1 MVRFKFIIMSNTLN
15 QNVKQFQQLLSPQD
29 LRSKVPTTE
38 QIDKLVLESRVAVQN
53 ILDHKDD
60 RMLIIC
66 GPCSIHDPDAAFEYA
81 EKLAKLRDK
90 VSDKIFL
97 VMRVYFEKPR
107 TTIGWKGLITDP
119 HIDGSDK
126 IEDGLLLAR
135 KVLLK
140 IASLGLPAATEF
152 LDPIVPQFTSDLIT
166 WAAIG
171 ARTTESQTHRMMA
184 SGLSMPVGFK
194 NNTTGNKKAA
204 VNAMQSALNSHSFL
218 GVGDDGKI
226 SVVTTKGNN
235 YGHIIL
241 RGGDGLPNYDEESI
255 KEAGDLLRAGNL
267 NPAIMVDCSH
277 ANSGKKFE
285 KQEVA
290 WNSVLKQRASGN
302 KDLIGLMLESNL
314 QEGNQSLPELKAGE
328 NTLAKLKYGVSITD
342 ACVSFS
348 ATEELFDQAMS
359 ILP

>member
-1 MVRFKFIIMSNTLN
+1 MASTLH

-29 LRSKVPTTE
+29 LRSKVPTTAE
-38 QIDKLVLESRVAVQN
+38 IDSLVFDSRNTVQN

-60 RMLIIC
+60 RMIIIC
-66 GPCSIHDPDAAFEYA
+66 GPCSIHDPDAALDYA
-81 EKLAKLRDK
+81 EKLANLKEK
-90 VSDKIFL
+90 VKEKIFL
-97 VMRVYFEKPR
+97 IMRVYFEKPR
-107 TTIGWKGLITDP
+107 TTVGWKGLITDP
-119 HIDGSDK
+119 LIDSSDK

-135 KVLLK
+135 KVLLR
-140 IASLGLPAATEF
+140 ISSLGLPAATEF
-152 LDPIVPQFTSDLIT
+152 LDPIVPQFTSDLIS

-204 VNAMQSALNSHSFL
+204 VNAMQSALSSHSFL

-226 SVVTTKGNN
+226 SIVTTNGNN

-241 RGGDGLPNYDEESI
+241 RGGDGLPNYDEASI
-255 KEAGDLLRAGNL
+255 KEAGELLRAGNL

-290 WNSVLKQRASGN
+290 WNSVLKQRAAGN
-302 KDLIGLMLESNL
+302 KDLIGMMLESNL
-314 QEGNQSLPELKAGE
+314 EEGNQSLPELKPGE
-328 NTLAKLKYGVSITD
+328 NTLEKLTYGVSITD
-342 ACVSFS
+342 ACVSFP
-348 ATEELFDQAMS
+348 ATEELFNQAMAT
-359 ILP
+359 LP